1 MKSRTLFLGIGLL
14 GIAIAGVVGAHD
26 RDGRFR
32 VATTLKPS
40 EEVPA
45 VSSVAKGFFK
55 ATIDTENETISYE
68 LSYEGLEGSV
78 TQAHIHFGQAFTA
91 GAVSVYFCT
100 NLPLPTVTPPIVQPP
115 PCPASPATLTGT
127 LTAANVSQ
135 TGGAQ
140 GLDAG
145 QFDEL
150 VKAIRR
156 GHTYVNVHSSRFP
169 GGEVRGQLDD
179 FSRK

>member
-14 GIAIAGVVGAHD
+14 GIATAGVVGAHD

-32 VATTLKPS
+32 IATSLKPS

-45 VSSVAKGFFK
+45 VSSAAKGFFK
-55 ATIDTENETISYE
+55 ATIDVENETITYE

-78 TQAHIHFGQAFTA
+78 TQAHIHFGQAFAT
-91 GAVSVYFCT
+91 GAVSVYLCT
-100 NLPLPTVTPPIVQPP
+100 NLALPQVTPPIPQPQ
-115 PCPASPATLTGT
+115 PCPASPATITGT
-127 LTAANVSQ
+127 LTAANVAQ

-140 GLDAG
+140 GIDAG

-150 VKAIRR
+150 VKAIRK
-156 GHTYVNVHSSRFP
+156 GHTYANVHSTRFP
-169 GGEVRGQLDD
+169 AGEVRGQIDD
-179 FSRK
+179 IGRK